1 MARRDARWILAA
13 LVVIGSIPAVSIAS
27 VSGDPLAKTV
37 SIDVQEAHLTN
48 VLRMMADDTG
58 LNVILDP
65 AVDRK
70 ITLKLG
76 NVTWRQFLD
85 LSLKLYGLRAEYQG
99 NVVLVAP
106 GDSAAFRRPEPSYTG
121 DRFPIL
127 KLVPVRYA
135 DAKQLGALVQRT
147 VLSKEGWLEVDE
159 RTNTLLI
166 KDYPERIDEAVRL
179 IGHD

>member
-1 MARRDARWILAA
+1 MARRCVLAILVA
-13 LVVIGSIPAVSIAS
+13 AS
-27 VSGDPLAKTV
+27 VLGTSSLPCSASLGSDPLAKTV
-37 SIDVQEAHLTN
+37 SIDAQDAHLAN
-48 VLRMMADDTG
+48 ILRMMAEDTG

-85 LSLKLYGLRAEYQG
+85 LSLKLYGLRAEYEG

-106 GDSAAFRRPEPSYTG
+106 SDSAAFRATEPRRDTSPVET
-121 DRFPIL
+121 RM
-127 KLVPVRYA
+127 VRVRYA
-135 DAKQLGALVQRT
+135 DGKNLAAILT
-147 VLSKEGWLEVDE
+147 HSVLSTDGNVSVDE
-159 RTNTLLI
+159 RTNTLI
-166 KDYPERIDEAVRL
+166 IQDHPQRIAEAIRL